1 MYQPTERNEIR
12 MSMSTPQSVV
22 NLYELVNLFY
32 SSIHDYMYDVICFQ
46 SAALNCLGAA
56 FSSTPPSRDLAAF
69 LAGEAYKFPGWPYRN
84 LTSAKYIFLIMTHLS
99 DDRFT
104 PYTQ

>member
-1 MYQPTERNEIR
+1 

-22 NLYELVNLFY
+22 NLYDLVNLFY

-69 LAGEAYKFPGWPYRN
+69 LAGEAYNFPGWPYRN